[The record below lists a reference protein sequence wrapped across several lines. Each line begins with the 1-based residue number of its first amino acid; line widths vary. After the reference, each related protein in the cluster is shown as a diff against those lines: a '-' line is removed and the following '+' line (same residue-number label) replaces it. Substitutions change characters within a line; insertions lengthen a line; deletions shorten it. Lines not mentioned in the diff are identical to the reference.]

1 MADYWRTYISG
12 YRLAAVSFLEP
23 SPLLIG
29 FAANSFDSPS
39 ACRRPSFSSSSQL
52 KLVYQ
57 ILWTYETLSVVIDL
71 AKPSLP
77 ALRAGYMLHRPAC
90 SEPIALEQM
99 ATVFLKKALFL
110 AYFDHPD
117 PPDEGPFLAQFG
129 SSGWLRTGG
138 YRIF

>member
-57 ILWTYETLSVVIDL
+57 ILWTYEALSVVIDL

-77 ALRAGYMLHRPAC
+77 ALRAGYSLHRPAC
-90 SEPIALEQM
+90 SESIAVR
-99 ATVFLKKALFL
+99 TDGCCFPLKKP
-110 AYFDHPD
+110 YF
-117 PPDEGPFLAQFG
+117 
-129 SSGWLRTGG
+129 
-138 YRIF
+138 